1 MTSKNY
7 NNIIT
12 DLNERIN
19 KHIDIPSNKNTSD
32 SKNVSKTTKS
42 VIMYY
47 IYKYIYFII
56 IPIVSITIA
65 FIIKPS
71 FCYKETKNE
80 QNEIIKSLDYSRVI
94 LLGLF
99 TGLSICI
106 AINFYKNKN

>member
-7 NNIIT
+7 NQIIT

-19 KHIDIPSNKNTSD
+19 KHIDVPVNKPLSN
-32 SKNVSKTTKS
+32 SKSVSKQTKS
-42 VIMYY
+42 NITYY

-56 IPIVSITIA
+56 IPIVSIIIA

-71 FCYKETKNE
+71 FCYKKIKND

-94 LLGLF
+94 LLGLL
-99 TGLSICI
+99 TGLSISI
-106 AINFYKNKN
+106 GVYFYINR

>member
-7 NNIIT
+7 NQIIT

-19 KHIDIPSNKNTSD
+19 KHIDVPDNKTPSTSN
-32 SKNVSKTTKS
+32 SVSKQTKS
-42 VIMYY
+42 NITYY

-56 IPIVSITIA
+56 IPIVSIISA

-71 FCYKETKNE
+71 FCYKEIKND

-99 TGLSICI
+99 TGLSISI
-106 AINFYKNKN
+106 GIYFYINR